1 MAIPLIALSSGSAFR
16 PIFSGTG
23 SFAGV
28 GGTVAWEFHVRSAA
42 SVLLVSRLPPLILS
56 IALAWYVMRRLG
68 RSALQPAVLISV
80 VAVSLSF
87 RLIFEDNIFSY
98 YFLALA
104 VLLVVQD
111 VIHGRIRETLVAWV
125 AMVTLVYT
133 EPFIFV
139 WRQSWDQDAR
149 RWIPIIVMVVGLL
162 LILRDVRRHRLGL
175 NAAMW
180 AAAVVT
186 ALVMWPVSSDPLHF
200 EPVTWLWQVIL
211 VGIGVALAAGPL
223 VTLLRDP
230 LRARTRRS
238 RRAGCIALLAGHPNP
253 RFGTVGL
260 SFSTQRQLGH
270 Q

>member
-1 MAIPLIALSSGSAFR
+1 
-16 PIFSGTG
+16 
-23 SFAGV
+23 
-28 GGTVAWEFHVRSAA
+28 
-42 SVLLVSRLPPLILS
+42 
-56 IALAWYVMRRLG
+56 MRRLG

-223 VTLLRDP
+223 VTLLRDHSAP
-230 LRARTRRS
+230 EPEDHLERV
-238 RRAGCIALLAGHPNP
+238 ALL
-253 RFGTVGL
+253 
-260 SFSTQRQLGH
+260 S
-270 Q
+270 